1 MKKTLTTALI
11 IAAAGSTHAQSSV
24 TIFGVVDATLQRA
37 QQGGVSMNRLNGVGG
52 NQFSRFGFRGIED
65 LGDGLS
71 AGFVLD
77 AGLNVDTGAG
87 ALTST
92 DNLTTTG
99 GGGLTF
105 NRRAT
110 VSLISKTWG
119 ELRLGRDF
127 VPTYWNHTGFD
138 PFGTAGAG
146 SVNNMAQ
153 GALTRV
159 STVQTAVRASNSV
172 GYVLPS
178 LNGFYGQAMYAFSEN
193 SAATAVATRKDGK
206 YAGVRLGY
214 AQEGLNLA
222 FSHGATNLNS
232 GDVTTTSAG
241 ASYQFGIVKAMALV
255 FRDDKDVVVTPNR
268 SNGWMLGTQITL
280 GPGYIPLSYS
290 RVKDNSASG
299 RNANQMAVGYV
310 YNLSKRTAV
319 YSTYSRLQNRNGAAL
334 TGGGVAGVANATWTG
349 LDLGI
354 RHSF

>member
-1 MKKTLTTALI
+1 MKKKLATALTLV
-11 IAAAGSTHAQSSV
+11 AAGAAHAQTSLTV
-24 TIFGVVDATLQRA
+24 FGILDVTLQRA
-37 QQGGVSMNRLNGVGG
+37 QQGGASMHRLNGVGG
-52 NQFSRFGFRGIED
+52 HQFSRIGFRGTED

-77 AGLNVDTGAG
+77 AGLNMDTGAG

-110 VSLISKTWG
+110 VSLLSKTWG

-127 VPTYWNHTGFD
+127 VPTYWNHSAFD
-138 PFGTAGAG
+138 PFGSAGAG
-146 SVNNMAQ
+146 SVNNVAQ

-159 STVQTAVRASNSV
+159 STVQTAVRASNSL
-172 GYVLPS
+172 GYVLPG
-178 LNGFYGQAMYAFSEN
+178 LNGFYGQAMYAFAEN
-193 SAATAVATRKDGK
+193 TAATPATRKDGK
-206 YAGVRLGY
+206 YAGIRLGY
-214 AQEGLNLA
+214 AQDSVSFA
-222 FSHGATNLNS
+222 VSHGVTNLNS
-232 GDVTTTSAG
+232 GDVTTSSAG
-241 ASYQFGIVKAMALV
+241 ASYQFGAVKAMALV
-255 FRDDKDVVVTPNR
+255 FRDDKEVVAAPNR
-268 SNGWMLGTQITL
+268 SHGWMLGTQINL
-280 GPGYIPLSYS
+280 GLGYIPISYS

-299 RNANQMAVGYV
+299 RSANQMAAGYV

-334 TGGGVAGVANATWTG
+334 TGGGVTGVANATWTG